1 MELDLRE
8 WMEQRSGGSM
18 LAYALLR
25 PADIQADTLTCTGG
39 FFVMVVAGGTAA
51 LSCPRCE
58 GSLIRQDDL
67 LVLTPSME
75 IELYDMD
82 ADFQLSCVYFFPDFF
97 DTLSAAPQLYDP
109 LAKFV
114 AAGILPLHHLD
125 EEASQF
131 MQTTASLFHLR
142 PDTSPLHRE
151 GMLRSLSSFYLML
164 AVEAFCRNHGQSA
177 AQVSHPMELYRH
189 FRKLL
194 HRHYRTEHNIAFY
207 AGQLCIS
214 TTYLSRVV
222 KQLTGRTVH
231 SHLAGLLCA
240 DARKYLIAT
249 DLNIKE
255 IADKLGFSSQ
265 SSFSKFFQK
274 RMKMSPQEFRLRKE
288 T

>member
-8 WMEQRSGGSM
+8 WMERRSGDNM
-18 LAYALLR
+18 LAYVVLH
-25 PADIQADTLTCTGG
+25 PADLQAEALACNGG
-39 FFVMVVAGGTAA
+39 FFVMVVADGTAA
-51 LSCPRCE
+51 LSGPRC
-58 GSLIRQDDL
+58 GGTLLRRDDL

-75 IELYDMD
+75 VELYGMD

-114 AAGILPLHHLD
+114 AAGILPLHRLD
-125 EEASQF
+125 AEASRS
-131 MQTTASLFHLR
+131 MQTAASLFCLHAG
-142 PDTSPLHRE
+142 TSPLHRE
-151 GMLRSLSSFYLML
+151 GMLRHLSCFYLML
-164 AVEAFCRNHGQSA
+164 AVEAFCRNRGQDA
-177 AQVSHPMELYRH
+177 AQVSHPMEIYRH
-189 FRKLL
+189 FRRLL
-194 HRHYRTEHNIAFY
+194 HRHYRTEHGIAFY

-240 DARKYLIAT
+240 DARKYLRAT

-255 IADKLGFSSQ
+255 IADRLGFSSQ
-265 SSFSKFFQK
+265 SSFCKFFQK
-274 RMKMSPQEFRLRKE
+274 RMGMSPQEFRFRKE